1 MIRRNLPFAWRSL
14 GRRPLSSA
22 AAIATLAI
30 GIGLNAAVFSVVD
43 WVLLRPLPYPS
54 PHELV
59 KVSTAGTA
67 PVTGPAAVTYS
78 EFAVFSR
85 ATAFRASA
93 AFSTATRVIAG
104 QGVEPAHA
112 VVARV
117 TGDLFGTLGVQ
128 PETGR
133 AINLDEAASGAPV
146 VIVSHAVWMN
156 RFSADAAIAG
166 RGITIDG
173 RPHTVIGV
181 MPEGRGYPRDA
192 DLWRPLTADERED
205 DDRELLMIG
214 RLASATPVERATV
227 ELATLANTVSRGG
240 RRAWADEMHRTEV
253 ADVRAALTALLGSA
267 ALILLMA
274 CANVAAIVGARGAE
288 RAGEMAVR
296 GALGATRAQLMRQLL
311 GESVLLAGAGGLAG
325 LLIGEWTLDL
335 LVALAPAGIPRLAEI
350 ALDGRVILV
359 SAAATLVVGL
369 IVGVLPAIRS
379 SRVDLRSHLAA
390 AGFGRASERTQ
401 GQRLLVAAQT
411 AMAVVL
417 TIGAGLLG
425 RSLQSL
431 VTIDN
436 GFAADRLLAVDL
448 YLRGGMAGDART
460 LYRNLIENAEA
471 IPGVRAA
478 AVALQPPTRIA
489 GLRVSVRA
497 QGAPFAATA
506 TATLRPVT
514 TRYFETIGIPLTT
527 GRTFSVTDTRTAPR
541 VAIVNTAFVRDV
553 LGGTTAVG
561 ARLTTDVVDGP
572 LSVVGVVANV
582 TPAGQSD
589 RPALYVSV
597 EQIAVAG
604 GVLLVRTDSDPQSVV
619 PALRTRLR
627 AAAPGLAL
635 DRISRVAETLEA
647 GRSMTR
653 FNTQLASAF
662 AGLAMLLSAIGVYG
676 LTAGEVATRWREIA
690 IRLAL
695 GATRREATWTTM
707 RPGASALAIGA
718 AIGIA
723 AALAAGRSMTALLHG
738 IEPTDP
744 PTLVAV
750 PVLLAIVGLAA
761 ASLAAVRVLR
771 ADPAAT
777 LRGE

>member
-1 MIRRNLPFAWRSL
+1 MIHGQWRFAWRSL
-14 GRRPLSSA
+14 ARRPLSNA

-67 PVTGPAAVTYS
+67 PVTGPAAVTPS
-78 EFAVFSR
+78 EFAAFSR
-85 ATAFRASA
+85 AAAFRASA

-104 QGVEPAHA
+104 RGVEPAHV

-117 TGDLFGTLGVQ
+117 AGDLFGTLGVQ
-128 PETGR
+128 PEIGR
-133 AINLDEAASGAPV
+133 AIDVDEAASGAPV
-146 VIVSHAVWMN
+146 VVVSHTIWTN
-156 RFSADAAIAG
+156 RFSTDAAIVG

-192 DLWRPLTADERED
+192 DLWRPLTADERAD
-205 DDRELLMIG
+205 DDRELVMIG
-214 RLASATPVERATV
+214 RLANAAAVERASV
-227 ELATLANTVSRGG
+227 ELATLAGNAPRGA

-253 ADVRAALTALLGSA
+253 GDVRAALTALLASS

-296 GALGATRAQLMRQLL
+296 GALGATRTQLMRQLL
-311 GESVLLAGAGGLAG
+311 AESVLLASAGGLAG

-350 ALDGRVILV
+350 TLDGRVILV
-359 SAAATLVVGL
+359 SAAATFVVGL
-369 IVGVLPAIRS
+369 IVGVVPAFRS
-379 SRVDLRSHLAA
+379 SRVDLRSNLAA
-390 AGFGRASERTQ
+390 AGFGRASERTH

-417 TIGAGLLG
+417 TIGAALLG
-425 RSLQSL
+425 RSLQNL

-448 YLRGGMAGDART
+448 YLRAGITGDARA

-471 IPGVRAA
+471 VSGVRSA

-489 GLRVSVRA
+489 GLRVSVRV
-497 QGAPFAATA
+497 QGASSAAA

-514 TRYFETIGIPLTT
+514 SRYFETVGIPLTT
-527 GRTFSVTDTRTAPR
+527 GRNFSVTDTRTAPR

-561 ARLTTDVVDGP
+561 ARLTTDLVDGP

-589 RPALYVSV
+589 RPALYMSV

-627 AAAPGLAL
+627 AAVPGLAL
-635 DRISRVAETLEA
+635 DRINRVAEALEA
-647 GRSMTR
+647 GRAVTR
-653 FNTQLASAF
+653 FNTRLASAF
-662 AGLAMLLSAIGVYG
+662 AALALLLAAIGVYG

-707 RPGASALAIGA
+707 RPGAIAVAIGA

-723 AALAAGRSMTALLHG
+723 AARAAGRSMTALLYG
-738 IEPTDP
+738 VTPADP
-744 PTLVAV
+744 PTLLAV

-761 ASLAAVRVLR
+761 ASLAAARVLR